1 MNDRANLICY
11 QRGSS
16 LLEGLLAIILFS
28 IGLLSLLMLLSATL
42 IESSN
47 ARYRIEAS
55 LLISDLV
62 SHMWIGDHS
71 LNGLKTRFADTTSTD
86 YQSWFVSV
94 SRRLP
99 GVSATTTTTLRT
111 TPCCASVF
119 ITILAAQPINP
130 PITIQIMKFM
140 SSLQLS
146 PRKPH
151 DWRFLLRH
159 D

>member
-1 MNDRANLICY
+1 MSLMSDKANRIHH

-16 LLEGLLAIILFS
+16 LLEGLLAILLFS

-71 LNGLKTRFADTTSTD
+71 LTGLETRFADTTSKD
-86 YQSWFVSV
+86 YQSWFTSV
-94 SRRLP
+94 SNRLP
-99 GVSATTTTTLRT
+99 GVSAKLNA
-111 TPCCASVF
+111 PQ
-119 ITILAAQPINP
+119 ITIDDARNVTVNIRWQVPGDSTSHQMIVQTL
-130 PITIQIMKFM
+130 IT
-140 SSLQLS
+140 
-146 PRKPH
+146 
-151 DWRFLLRH
+151 D
-159 D
+159 

>member
-1 MNDRANLICY
+1 MSDKANRIHH

-16 LLEGLLAIILFS
+16 LLEGLLAILLFS

-71 LNGLKTRFADTTSTD
+71 LTGLETRFADTTSKD
-86 YQSWFVSV
+86 YQSWFTSV
-94 SRRLP
+94 SNRLP
-99 GVSATTTTTLRT
+99 GVSAKLNA
-111 TPCCASVF
+111 PQ
-119 ITILAAQPINP
+119 ITIDDARNVTVNIRWQVPGDSTSHQMIVQTL
-130 PITIQIMKFM
+130 IT
-140 SSLQLS
+140 
-146 PRKPH
+146 
-151 DWRFLLRH
+151 D
-159 D
+159 

>member
-1 MNDRANLICY
+1 MSDKANSIHH

-28 IGLLSLLMLLSATL
+28 MGLLSLLMLLSATL

-55 LLISDLV
+55 LLINDLV

-86 YQSWFVSV
+86 YQSWFTSV
-94 SRRLP
+94 SNRLP
-99 GVSATTTTTLRT
+99 GVSANTN
-111 TPCCASVF
+111 TPK
-119 ITILAAQPINP
+119 ITIDDARNVTVNLRWQVPGDSNSHQMIVQTL
-130 PITIQIMKFM
+130 IT
-140 SSLQLS
+140 
-146 PRKPH
+146 
-151 DWRFLLRH
+151 D
-159 D
+159 

>member
-1 MNDRANLICY
+1 MSLMSDTAHFIRY

-16 LLEGLLAIILFS
+16 LLEGLLAIVLFS

-47 ARYRIEAS
+47 ARHRIEAS

-71 LNGLKTRFADTTSTD
+71 LNGLKTRFADTTSKD
-86 YQSWFVSV
+86 YQSWFTSV

-99 GVSATTTTTLRT
+99 GVSAKTNAPL
-111 TPCCASVF
+111 
-119 ITILAAQPINP
+119 ITIDDTRNVTVTIRWQVPGDSTSHQMIVQTL
-130 PITIQIMKFM
+130 IT
-140 SSLQLS
+140 
-146 PRKPH
+146 
-151 DWRFLLRH
+151 D
-159 D
+159 

>member
-1 MNDRANLICY
+1 MSDTAHLIRY

-16 LLEGLLAIILFS
+16 LLEGLLAIVLFS

-47 ARYRIEAS
+47 ARHRIEAS

-71 LNGLKTRFADTTSTD
+71 LNGLKARFADTTSKD
-86 YQSWFVSV
+86 YQSWFTSV

-99 GVSATTTTTLRT
+99 GVSAKINAPL
-111 TPCCASVF
+111 
-119 ITILAAQPINP
+119 ITIDDMRNVIVTIRWQVPGDSTSHQMIVQTL
-130 PITIQIMKFM
+130 IT
-140 SSLQLS
+140 
-146 PRKPH
+146 
-151 DWRFLLRH
+151 D
-159 D
+159 

>member
-1 MNDRANLICY
+1 MSDKENSIHH

-55 LLISDLV
+55 LLINDLV

-71 LNGLKTRFADTTSTD
+71 LNGLKTRYADTTSTD
-86 YQSWFVSV
+86 YQSWFTSV
-94 SRRLP
+94 SNRLP
-99 GVSATTTTTLRT
+99 GVSAKANTPQITIDNARNVTVTLRWQVPGDST
-111 TPCCASVF
+111 SHQMIVQTL
-119 ITILAAQPINP
+119 IT
-130 PITIQIMKFM
+130 
-140 SSLQLS
+140 
-146 PRKPH
+146 
-151 DWRFLLRH
+151 D
-159 D
+159 

>member
-1 MNDRANLICY
+1 MSLMSDKANRIHH

-16 LLEGLLAIILFS
+16 LLEGLLAILLFS

-71 LNGLKTRFADTTSTD
+71 LTGLKTRFADTTSKD
-86 YQSWFVSV
+86 YQSWFTSV
-94 SRRLP
+94 SNRLP
-99 GVSATTTTTLRT
+99 GVSAKLNA
-111 TPCCASVF
+111 PQ
-119 ITILAAQPINP
+119 ITIDDARNVTVNIRWQVPGDSTSHQMIVHTL
-130 PITIQIMKFM
+130 IT
-140 SSLQLS
+140 
-146 PRKPH
+146 
-151 DWRFLLRH
+151 D
-159 D
+159 

>member
-1 MNDRANLICY
+1 MSLMSVRANFIRY

-55 LLISDLV
+55 LLINDLV

-71 LNGLKTRFADTTSTD
+71 LNGLKTRYADTTSTD
-86 YQSWFVSV
+86 YQSWFTSV
-94 SRRLP
+94 SNRLP
-99 GVSATTTTTLRT
+99 GVSAKANTPQITIDNARNVTVTLRWQVPGDST
-111 TPCCASVF
+111 SHQMIVQTL
-119 ITILAAQPINP
+119 IT
-130 PITIQIMKFM
+130 
-140 SSLQLS
+140 
-146 PRKPH
+146 
-151 DWRFLLRH
+151 D
-159 D
+159 

>member
-1 MNDRANLICY
+1 MSDKANSIHH

-28 IGLLSLLMLLSATL
+28 MGLLSLLMLLSATL

-55 LLISDLV
+55 LLINDLV

-86 YQSWFVSV
+86 YQSWFTSV
-94 SRRLP
+94 SNRLP
-99 GVSATTTTTLRT
+99 GVSAKTNA
-111 TPCCASVF
+111 PQ
-119 ITILAAQPINP
+119 ITIDDARNVTVNLRWQVPGDSNSHQMIVQTL
-130 PITIQIMKFM
+130 IT
-140 SSLQLS
+140 
-146 PRKPH
+146 
-151 DWRFLLRH
+151 D
-159 D
+159 

>member
-1 MNDRANLICY
+1 MSLMSDRANPVRD

-16 LLEGLLAIILFS
+16 LLEGLLAIVLFS

-71 LNGLKTRFADTTSTD
+71 LNGLKTRFADTESTD
-86 YQSWFVSV
+86 YQSWFTSV
-94 SRRLP
+94 SNRLP
-99 GVSATTTTTLRT
+99 GVSAKTNVPL
-111 TPCCASVF
+111 
-119 ITILAAQPINP
+119 ITIDDARNVTVNIRWQVPGDSTSHQMVVQTL
-130 PITIQIMKFM
+130 IT
-140 SSLQLS
+140 
-146 PRKPH
+146 
-151 DWRFLLRH
+151 D
-159 D
+159 

>member
-1 MNDRANLICY
+1 MSDKANRIHH

-16 LLEGLLAIILFS
+16 LLEGLLAILLFS

-71 LNGLKTRFADTTSTD
+71 LNGLKTRFADTTSKD
-86 YQSWFVSV
+86 YQSWFTSV
-94 SRRLP
+94 SNRLP
-99 GVSATTTTTLRT
+99 GVSAKLNA
-111 TPCCASVF
+111 PQ
-119 ITILAAQPINP
+119 ITIDDARNVTVNIRWQVPGDSTSHQMIVQTL
-130 PITIQIMKFM
+130 IT
-140 SSLQLS
+140 
-146 PRKPH
+146 
-151 DWRFLLRH
+151 D
-159 D
+159 

>member
-1 MNDRANLICY
+1 MSDKANRIHH

-28 IGLLSLLMLLSATL
+28 MGLLSLLMLLSATL

-71 LNGLKTRFADTTSTD
+71 LNGLKTRFADTTSKD
-86 YQSWFVSV
+86 YQSWFTSV
-94 SRRLP
+94 SNRLP
-99 GVSATTTTTLRT
+99 GVSAKSNA
-111 TPCCASVF
+111 PQ
-119 ITILAAQPINP
+119 ITIDDARNVTVNIRWQVPGDSTSHQMIVQTM
-130 PITIQIMKFM
+130 IT
-140 SSLQLS
+140 
-146 PRKPH
+146 
-151 DWRFLLRH
+151 D
-159 D
+159 

>member
-1 MNDRANLICY
+1 MSDRANFIRY
-11 QRGSS
+11 QGGSS

-71 LNGLKTRFADTTSTD
+71 LNGLKTRFADATSTD
-86 YQSWFVSV
+86 YLSWFTSV
-94 SRRLP
+94 SNRLP
-99 GVSATTTTTLRT
+99 GVSAKTNA
-111 TPCCASVF
+111 PQ
-119 ITILAAQPINP
+119 ITIDDARNVTVTIRWQIPGDSTSHQMIVQTL
-130 PITIQIMKFM
+130 IT
-140 SSLQLS
+140 
-146 PRKPH
+146 
-151 DWRFLLRH
+151 D
-159 D
+159 

>member
-1 MNDRANLICY
+1 MGDKAKRIHH

-71 LNGLKTRFADTTSTD
+71 LNGLKTRFADTTSND
-86 YQSWFVSV
+86 YQSWFTSV
-94 SRRLP
+94 SNRLP
-99 GVSATTTTTLRT
+99 GVSAKSNA
-111 TPCCASVF
+111 PQ
-119 ITILAAQPINP
+119 ITIDDARNVTVNIRWQIPGDSTSHQMIVQTL
-130 PITIQIMKFM
+130 IT
-140 SSLQLS
+140 
-146 PRKPH
+146 
-151 DWRFLLRH
+151 D
-159 D
+159 

>member
-1 MNDRANLICY
+1 MSGKANRIHH

-16 LLEGLLAIILFS
+16 LLEGLLAILLFS

-71 LNGLKTRFADTTSTD
+71 LTGLKTRFADTTSKD
-86 YQSWFVSV
+86 YQSWFTSV
-94 SRRLP
+94 SNRLP
-99 GVSATTTTTLRT
+99 GVSAKLNA
-111 TPCCASVF
+111 PQ
-119 ITILAAQPINP
+119 ITIDDARNVTVNIRWQVPGDSTSHQMIVQTL
-130 PITIQIMKFM
+130 IT
-140 SSLQLS
+140 
-146 PRKPH
+146 
-151 DWRFLLRH
+151 D
-159 D
+159 

>member
-1 MNDRANLICY
+1 MSLMSDKANRIHH

-16 LLEGLLAIILFS
+16 LLEGLLAILLFS

-71 LNGLKTRFADTTSTD
+71 LNGLKTRFADTTSKD
-86 YQSWFVSV
+86 YQSWFTSV
-94 SRRLP
+94 SNRLP
-99 GVSATTTTTLRT
+99 GVSAKLNA
-111 TPCCASVF
+111 PQ
-119 ITILAAQPINP
+119 ITIDDARNVTVNIRWQVPGDSTSHQMIVQTL
-130 PITIQIMKFM
+130 IT
-140 SSLQLS
+140 
-146 PRKPH
+146 
-151 DWRFLLRH
+151 D
-159 D
+159 

>member
-1 MNDRANLICY
+1 MSDTAGPIRP

-16 LLEGLLAIILFS
+16 LLEGLLAILLFS

-55 LLISDLV
+55 LLINELV

-71 LNGLKTRFADTTSTD
+71 LTGLKSHFGDVSSDD
-86 YQSWFVSV
+86 YQTWFASV

-99 GVSATTTTTLRT
+99 GVSTTANK
-111 TPCCASVF
+111 PQ
-119 ITILAAQPINP
+119 ITIDDARNVTVDVRWQVPGDSASHQMIVQTL
-130 PITIQIMKFM
+130 IT
-140 SSLQLS
+140 
-146 PRKPH
+146 
-151 DWRFLLRH
+151 D
-159 D
+159 

>member
-1 MNDRANLICY
+1 MSLMGDKAKRIHH

-71 LNGLKTRFADTTSTD
+71 LNGLKTRFADTTSND
-86 YQSWFVSV
+86 YQSWFTSV
-94 SRRLP
+94 SNRLP
-99 GVSATTTTTLRT
+99 GVSAKSNA
-111 TPCCASVF
+111 PQ
-119 ITILAAQPINP
+119 ITIDDARNVTVNIRWQIPGDSTSHQMIVQTL
-130 PITIQIMKFM
+130 IT
-140 SSLQLS
+140 
-146 PRKPH
+146 
-151 DWRFLLRH
+151 D
-159 D
+159 

>member
-1 MNDRANLICY
+1 MSGKANRIHH

-16 LLEGLLAIILFS
+16 LLEGLLAILLFS

-71 LNGLKTRFADTTSTD
+71 LNGLKTRFADTTSKD
-86 YQSWFVSV
+86 YQSWFTSV
-94 SRRLP
+94 SNRLP
-99 GVSATTTTTLRT
+99 GVSAKLNA
-111 TPCCASVF
+111 PQ
-119 ITILAAQPINP
+119 ITIDDARNVTVNIRWQVPGDSTSHQMIVQTL
-130 PITIQIMKFM
+130 IT
-140 SSLQLS
+140 
-146 PRKPH
+146 
-151 DWRFLLRH
+151 D
-159 D
+159 

>member
-62 SHMWIGDHS
+62 SHLWINDPTKRSNDH
-71 LNGLKTRFADTTSTD
+71 FD
-86 YQSWFVSV
+86 YVS
-94 SRRLP
+94 SQ
-99 GVSATTTTTLRT
+99 
-111 TPCCASVF
+111 
-119 ITILAAQPINP
+119 AQPAI
-130 PITIQIMKFM
+130 
-140 SSLQLS
+140 
-146 PRKPH
+146 
-151 DWRFLLRH
+151 D
-159 D
+159 